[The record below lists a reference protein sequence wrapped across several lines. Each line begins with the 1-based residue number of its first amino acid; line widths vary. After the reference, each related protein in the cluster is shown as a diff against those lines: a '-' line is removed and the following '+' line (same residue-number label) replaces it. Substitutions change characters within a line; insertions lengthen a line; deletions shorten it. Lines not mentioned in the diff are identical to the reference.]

1 MEVNPPI
8 MNSVPKD
15 KLIESYQT
23 YINLL
28 EKEVKELRE
37 KVSNQSNYNYEL
49 KASYEDL
56 NICLDLTYELFDQHT
71 VDDIKNSFLK
81 VVREKFSSFQIDL
94 IDGLTGI
101 SQSNIQIN
109 EILYYVLKDDGIL
122 DWVYQNKK
130 TIFFDLNDLV
140 LPAEAIE
147 NHFLIICPL
156 QTTNT
161 KLGVLFLF
169 RNEQTAIS
177 EHELR
182 MLNLM
187 SYQTSYA
194 MENLHSLSS
203 LEDRHAALMKNS
215 KFTIIGEMIGGVAH
229 EINNPLQIISGN
241 VQLAEITK
249 NYDVSI
255 SKIKKQTERIS
266 KIIQNLMLFARESDG
281 KYQSERVS
289 VNQIIEH
296 CLNFLEHDLKKKNID
311 TVFKKSTD
319 IPTLFANNDILQQCF
334 LNLLLNA
341 KTAMPS
347 GGKLYIE
354 TSKDNKYL
362 YVEIKDSGIGIP
374 ESIIDDIFNPFFT
387 TCEGN
392 HHKGL
397 GLTITYNHILQY
409 KGHIE
414 VQSKVGET
422 IFTVSLPYEKNR
434 LE

>member
-1 MEVNPPI
+1 MEVNQPV
-8 MNSVPKD
+8 MDSAPKD

-23 YINLL
+23 YIDLL

-37 KVSNQSNYNYEL
+37 KVNNQSNYNYEL

-56 NICLDLTYELFDQHT
+56 NICLDLTYDLFDQHT
-71 VDDIKNSFLK
+71 VEDIKNSFLK
-81 VVREKFSSFQIDL
+81 VVKEKFSDFTIDL
-94 IDGLTGI
+94 IDGLKGT
-101 SQSNIQIN
+101 SQSEIQIN
-109 EILYYVLKDDGIL
+109 EILYFVLKDDGIL

-147 NHFLIICPL
+147 DNFLIICPL

-169 RNEQTAIS
+169 QKEQVAIS
-177 EHELR
+177 DHELR

-187 SYQTSYA
+187 AYQTSYA
-194 MENLHSLSS
+194 MENLLSLSS
-203 LEDRHAALMKNS
+203 LEERHSALVKNS

-241 VQLAEITK
+241 VQLAEITQ

-255 SKIKKQTERIS
+255 SKIKIQTERIS
-266 KIIQNLMLFARESDG
+266 RIIQNLMLFARESDG
-281 KYQSERVS
+281 DYRSERVS
-289 VNQIIEH
+289 VNQVLEH
-296 CLNFLEHDLKKKNID
+296 CINFLDHDLKKKNID
-311 TVFKKSTD
+311 VQINKSKEL
-319 IPTLFANNDILQQCF
+319 PTILANNDILQQCF

-341 KTAMPS
+341 KAAMQD
-347 GGKLYIE
+347 GGKLTIT
-354 TSKDNKYL
+354 TSKDNKYI
-362 YVEIKDSGIGIP
+362 YVEVKDSGIGIP

-409 KGHIE
+409 NGHIE
-414 VQSKVGET
+414 VQSKEGET
-422 IFTVSLPYEKNR
+422 IFTVSLPHEKK
-434 LE
+434 